1 MFLLVNRLCLC
12 AYCHQATPNKPIDIS
27 RFEDYSISVMSTQIR
42 ISAKNLGELAMPS
55 FCPKCFWLKLR
66 LNSKLPF
73 QIFPGIFSSI
83 DSYTKKYINTYFDQ
97 NKKFPDWLN
106 VLGKMKGYIN
116 PPHFTK
122 FYIIDKDTNIL
133 LTGVPD
139 GIYVKPDSSHIIVD
153 YKTAKY
159 TGNQDTLMPI
169 YEIQLNVY
177 ALIGEKTVLHP
188 VSGLALIYMEPATG
202 EDAFSDK
209 GNSRRDGFAM
219 GFSAN
224 VHLLPI
230 TPEHIPPLLAKVR
243 EIFELQKA
251 PDGCTGCKDCQLLEG
266 LVNVITG
273 KNTGNG

>member
-1 MFLLVNRLCLC
+1 MN
-12 AYCHQATPNKPIDIS
+12 
-27 RFEDYSISVMSTQIR
+27 TQLR
-42 ISAKNLGELAMPS
+42 ISAKNLGELAMPD
-55 FCPKCFWLKLR
+55 FCPRCFWLKLR
-66 LNSKLPF
+66 LNNKLPF

-83 DSYTKKYINTYFDQ
+83 DSYTKNYVNTYFDQ

-122 FYIIDKDTNIL
+122 FYIVDKDTSVL

-139 GIYVKPDSSHIIVD
+139 GILVKSDSSHIIVD

-169 YEIQLNVY
+169 YEIQLNAY
-177 ALIGEKTVLHP
+177 GLIGEKLDLHP
-188 VSGLALIYMEPATG
+188 VSGLALIYMEPVTG
-202 EDAFSDK
+202 DDAVNDK
-209 GNSRRDGFAM
+209 SNSRDNGFAM

-224 VHLLPI
+224 IHPLSI
-230 TPEHIPPLLAKVR
+230 TPERIPPLLARAR

-251 PDGCTGCKDCQLLEG
+251 PDGCPGCKDCQLIEG
-266 LVNVITG
+266 MVKVVVG
-273 KNTGNG
+273 KKNGTK